1 MSPFEHHSNPYHA
14 NIQWQ
19 CLFVSLESLTKVSK
33 TLFWLC
39 NLLTCPCGRSSGT
52 TYSPPS
58 PAIHSPDTTS
68 PIYPDRPIRPLPK
81 RRIRSR
87 LSPDVADS
95 ILYPPEP
102 VVTKPL
108 FYLPYSTETYGNG
121 VRSNTVLDNG
131 GGLVGGH
138 FCNHDHDHNHH
149 NQGNEVDSED
159 EGDGTGLVCQYQ
171 RQQGVAAPNASSSL
185 YRDSN
190 RRQKGLEPS
199 PSFNKPPAPQSTSSS
214 ADGYDSFD
222 NTNNKK
228 KRKIPTSGNMGNHQS
243 SLSADMANMGI
254 SSSREP
260 NPASPDEFVGSVGQY
275 YGSGNSATS
284 IGASGNGLSGSGR
297 GRYGRN
303 TGRSVSGRSPL
314 GVSTNGS
321 NAWMS
326 GRSGAARRDWT
337 PPGAVG
343 NKGMGQNTEKVYS
356 EYWY

>member
-1 MSPFEHHSNPYHA
+1 MIP
-14 NIQWQ
+14 
-19 CLFVSLESLTKVSK
+19 
-33 TLFWLC
+33 WLC
-39 NLLTCPCGRSSGT
+39 NLLTRPNPRSKGT

-58 PAIHSPDTTS
+58 SAVHSPDTTS

-87 LSPDVADS
+87 LSPDAADS

-102 VVTKPL
+102 AVTKPL
-108 FYLPYSTETYGNG
+108 FYLPYNTEVYGNG
-121 VRSNTVLDNG
+121 ARANTALDNG
-131 GGLVGGH
+131 EPVADGRFCSH
-138 FCNHDHDHNHH
+138 EFCNRDHD
-149 NQGNEVDSED
+149 QIDELDSDD
-159 EGDGTGLVCQYQ
+159 EADGRGLIRQYE
-171 RQQGVAAPNASSSL
+171 RQQGVAAPNTSL
-185 YRDSN
+185 GTYGD
-190 RRQKGLEPS
+190 RRQKGLDPS

-214 ADGYDSFD
+214 ADGYDSFE

-254 SSSREP
+254 SSPREL

-284 IGASGNGLSGSGR
+284 IGASGNGLSGAGR
-297 GRYGRN
+297 GRYGRS
-303 TGRSVSGRSPL
+303 TGRNGRSPL

-326 GRSGAARRDWT
+326 GRGGAARRDWT
-337 PPGAVG
+337 PPGAAVD
-343 NKGMGQNTEKVYS
+343 KGTCDNINEVQS
-356 EYWY
+356 EQ